1 LRPGRRSPFL
11 LHWSDGTGKRR
22 AAAYPSEAKR
32 EKAAKSLT
40 EKRSDHGADVLK
52 FDPNEWRRWLTFRE
66 LIGDADPVQVAQQ
79 WLAARDKHGVQASF
93 SFPRHP
99 SATSQPA
106 PQKTGRFS
114 HQSGDNAR
122 RNPYRRWGCGLVAA
136 DLRYA
141 TV

>member
-79 WLAARDKHGVQASF
+79 WLAARDKHGVQASILV
-93 SFPRHP
+93 SEASERYLSARATEDRTLLP
-99 SATSQPA
+99 SV
-106 PQKTGRFS
+106 R
-114 HQSGDNAR
+114 
-122 RNPYRRWGCGLVAA
+122 
-136 DLRYA
+136 
-141 TV
+141 